1 MGSIPGREDPLEE
14 EMASVLVFLP
24 EESHGQ
30 RTLAGYGPQG
40 CQELDTTEANEPTGM
55 HAIMDQISIS
65 RAPPLCQ
72 AQDQGRGLLIGK
84 AAGPVLWEFIYLVSN
99 LGDRKSVV

>member
-1 MGSIPGREDPLEE
+1 MRATTSASQAVVVVRNPPAKAGDVGSIPGREDPLEE

-40 CQELDTTEANEPTGM
+40 CQELDTTEAT
-55 HAIMDQISIS
+55 
-65 RAPPLCQ
+65 
-72 AQDQGRGLLIGK
+72 
-84 AAGPVLWEFIYLVSN
+84 
-99 LGDRKSVV
+99 